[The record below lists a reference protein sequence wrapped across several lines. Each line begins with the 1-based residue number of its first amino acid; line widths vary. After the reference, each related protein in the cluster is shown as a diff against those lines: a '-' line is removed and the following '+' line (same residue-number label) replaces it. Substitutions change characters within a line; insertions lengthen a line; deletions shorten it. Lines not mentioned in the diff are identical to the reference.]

1 MPFAARVSGSA
12 SFDCQ
17 QMQNCQL
24 ENLTAS
30 TDFLLLRWRV
40 GTDNAGR
47 LQPRYILAKWHLDQ
61 VLGEENGLLPQLGQY
76 LDPEEKG

>member
-1 MPFAARVSGSA
+1 MNQIPVKNEDISKISAKFWPFDEVPFAAQVSGSA

-17 QMQNCQL
+17 QMQNYQL

-47 LQPRYILAKWHLDQ
+47 LQPRYILAK
-61 VLGEENGLLPQLGQY
+61 
-76 LDPEEKG
+76 